1 MNEPAYFCYCGYCGQ
16 QMGLGSPCA
25 GGRGVQGAGSLGTD
39 RLNQNSQE
47 WCPEADTGP
56 EQALPVAL

>member
-1 MNEPAYFCYCGYCGQ
+1 
-16 QMGLGSPCA
+16 MGLGSPCA